1 MDEGTN
7 RKIAVLIDAENISC
21 KYVKLVLDEASR
33 FGTVICKRI
42 YADWSSNATASWRKV
57 VQDYSIHTIQQFSNT
72 AGKNSSDSAMII
84 DAMDLLHEGRLQ
96 GFCLVSSDSDFTR
109 LASRLRESE
118 MLVVGMGEQKTPSSF
133 INACDKFS
141 YLDILLKQQEKETG
155 SAEIVKTKPKL
166 SGKARPSPNAVDS
179 KNSES
184 DDAHLNPGMNKD
196 AIIKTIAELVEENS
210 DEDGWYFLGVL
221 GNQLLSQ
228 YPDFDARNFGF
239 SKLSAFV
246 KSIGT
251 YDFRSDPH
259 PAKLNVQLVYIRKKQ
274 G

>member
-1 MDEGTN
+1 MEEGTN

-21 KYVKLVLDEASR
+21 KYAKLALDEAAR

-42 YADWSSNATASWRKV
+42 YADWSSGATASWRKV
-57 VQDYSIHTIQQFSNT
+57 VQDYSIHPIQQFSNV
-72 AGKNSSDSAMII
+72 AGKNASDSAMII

-133 INACDKFS
+133 INACDKFL
-141 YLDILLKQQEKETG
+141 YMDILLKEQEKEAVLT
-155 SAEIVKTKPKL
+155 E
-166 SGKARPSPNAVDS
+166 KARPKQPDKAKLATATTDG
-179 KNSES
+179 KATEP
-184 DDAHLNPGMNKD
+184 DDTLLKSGMNKET
-196 AIIKTIAELVEENS
+196 IIKSIAELIDENS
-210 DEDGWYFLGVL
+210 DEDGWYFMGAL
-221 GNQLLSQ
+221 GNRLLSQ

-239 SKLSAFV
+239 SKLTAFV
-246 KSIGT
+246 KSIGI
-251 YDFRSDPH
+251 YDFRSDPL
-259 PAKLNVQLVYIRKKQ
+259 PNNPNIKLVYVRKKQ